1 MARWCPLSGE
11 LCMGAACAWAVP
23 DGCAVAV
30 LAGGGPPPGD
40 GARRRVV
47 QDWPVGSPLA
57 GRYVEVAAAGSAT
70 DGGDGDGR

>member
-30 LAGGGPPPGD
+30 LAGGGPPPDG
-40 GARRRVV
+40 GARRRVSP
-47 QDWPVGSPLA
+47 DWTDGSPLA
-57 GRYVEVAAAGSAT
+57 GRYVEVPNVAKP
-70 DGGDGDGR
+70 REE

>member
-23 DGCAVAV
+23 GGCAVAV

-40 GARRRVV
+40 GGAKRRVSP
-47 QDWPVGSPLA
+47 DWPDGSPLV
-57 GRYVEVAAAGSAT
+57 GRYVEVATEAEPKEV
-70 DGGDGDGR
+70 

>member
-30 LAGGGPPPGD
+30 LAGGGPPPDG
-40 GARRRVV
+40 GARRRVSP
-47 QDWPVGSPLA
+47 DWPDGSPLA
-57 GRYVEVAAAGSAT
+57 GRYVEVDTAAKAREG
-70 DGGDGDGR
+70 

>member
-30 LAGGGPPPGD
+30 LAGGGPPPDG
-40 GARRRVV
+40 GARRRVSP
-47 QDWPVGSPLA
+47 DGTDGSPLA
-57 GRYVEVAAAGSAT
+57 GRYVEVPNVAKP
-70 DGGDGDGR
+70 REE

>member
-30 LAGGGPPPGD
+30 LAGGGPPPDG
-40 GARRRVV
+40 GARRRVSP
-47 QDWPVGSPLA
+47 DWPDGSRLA
-57 GRYVEVAAAGSAT
+57 GRYVEVPNVAKP
-70 DGGDGDGR
+70 REE

>member
-30 LAGGGPPPGD
+30 LAGGGPKPGE
-40 GARRRVV
+40 GERRRVI

-57 GRYVEVAAAGSAT
+57 GRYVEVVPAGPTT

>member
-23 DGCAVAV
+23 GGCAVAV

-40 GARRRVV
+40 GGARRRDG
-47 QDWPVGSPLA
+47 QDRPVGSPLA
-57 GRYVEVAAAGSAT
+57 GRYVEVAAAT

>member
-30 LAGGGPPPGD
+30 LAGGGTPPGD
-40 GARRRVV
+40 GARRLVSP
-47 QDWPVGSPLA
+47 DWPAGSLLA
-57 GRYVEVAAAGSAT
+57 GRYVELADAAKP
-70 DGGDGDGR
+70 REE

>member
-23 DGCAVAV
+23 GGCAVAV

-40 GARRRVV
+40 GGSMRRVSP
-47 QDWPVGSPLA
+47 DWPDGSPLA
-57 GRYVEVAAAGSAT
+57 GRYVEVATAAELKEV
-70 DGGDGDGR
+70 

>member
-30 LAGGGPPPGD
+30 LAGG
-40 GARRRVV
+40 ARRRVSP
-47 QDWPVGSPLA
+47 DRPVGSPLA
-57 GRYVEVAAAGSAT
+57 GRYVEVAAAGAAT
-70 DGGDGDGR
+70 DGSDGDGR

>member
-30 LAGGGPPPGD
+30 LAGGGTPPGD
-40 GARRRVV
+40 GARRRAIP
-47 QDWPVGSPLA
+47 DGPVDPPLA
-57 GRYVEVAAAGSAT
+57 GRYVELSDAAKP
-70 DGGDGDGR
+70 REE

>member
-30 LAGGGPPPGD
+30 LAGGGTPPGD
-40 GARRRVV
+40 GARRRAIP
-47 QDWPVGSPLA
+47 DGPVDPPLA
-57 GRYVEVAAAGSAT
+57 GRYVELSDATAET

>member
-30 LAGGGPPPGD
+30 LAGGG
-40 GARRRVV
+40 GARRRVS

-57 GRYVEVAAAGSAT
+57 GRYVEVANVAKP
-70 DGGDGDGR
+70 REE

>member
-11 LCMGAACAWAVP
+11 LCMGAACAWAVH

-40 GARRRVV
+40 GVRRRVV

-57 GRYVEVAAAGSAT
+57 GRYVEVAAAGAAT

>member
-30 LAGGGPPPGD
+30 LAGGWTPHGD
-40 GARRRVV
+40 GGARRSIS
-47 QDWPVGSPLA
+47 QDWPDGSPLA
-57 GRYVEVAAAGSAT
+57 GRYVEVPNVAKP
-70 DGGDGDGR
+70 REE

>member
-30 LAGGGPPPGD
+30 LAGGGTPPGD
-40 GARRRVV
+40 GGERRRAR
-47 QDWPVGSPLA
+47 PHLA
-57 GRYVEVAAAGSAT
+57 GTLIGGRYVELADAVET
-70 DGGDGDGR
+70 KEV

>member
-23 DGCAVAV
+23 GGCAVAV

-40 GARRRVV
+40 DGARRRVSP
-47 QDWPVGSPLA
+47 DWTDGPPLA
-57 GRYVEVAAAGSAT
+57 GRYVEVDTAAKAREA
-70 DGGDGDGR
+70 